1 MSSFGCVLALHLL
14 SNVIGSF
21 GRKLPDGAPGK
32 QGKHPAIWGKE
43 GILPP
48 ASGSSSPWNIVFLV
62 LYWLLFNLDIMASF
76 DRPTE
81 SATRTTPIL
90 VFILEFAVSL
100 SLLDFETSKTAAL
113 VL

>member
-1 MSSFGCVLALHLL
+1 MS
-14 SNVIGSF
+14 
-21 GRKLPDGAPGK
+21 APGSERLISAQLSRSGTWK

-48 ASGSSSPWNIVFLV
+48 ASGSSSLWKVEFLV
-62 LYWLLFNLDIMASF
+62 LYRLLFNLDIMASF
-76 DRPTE
+76 GVPSE
-81 SATRTTPIL
+81 SATRTTPFL

-100 SLLDFETSKTAAL
+100 PLLDFETPKTAAL